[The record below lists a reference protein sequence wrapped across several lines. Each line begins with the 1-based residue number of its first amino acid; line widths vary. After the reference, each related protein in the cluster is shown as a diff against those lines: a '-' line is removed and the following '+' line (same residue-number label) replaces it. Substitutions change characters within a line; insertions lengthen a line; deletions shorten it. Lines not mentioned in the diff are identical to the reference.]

1 MDSEIPQKNENAF
14 RKWELERRW
23 LIRGFWILVSL
34 YIFVFIVC
42 PLVYPLVYRL
52 ITRFIPIVPGQVIV
66 PGVEEPWGLPM
77 IILMGLL
84 YFIILIV
91 IRWRYIKLRLG
102 KLSKGAAVFAAIVTA
117 EDLERGNPVRA
128 TLSMDRLLSALS
140 DFLGQKLVAL
150 GVSYVTPQDFMYV
163 TTETIPRRAVRR
175 AIQANEDTKDFQER
189 LRNLAIGL
197 HGSVDAGYLAAYQFL
212 IWLDRKTESYQQES
226 KSFLERRPALKT
238 MLLNVFPVILPPLVG
253 ITIAVLAK

>member
-34 YIFVFIVC
+34 YIFVFVVC

-52 ITRFIPIVPGQVIV
+52 IPRFIPIVPGQVIV
-66 PGVEEPWGLPM
+66 TGVEEPWGLPI
-77 IILMGLL
+77 IILLGLL

-128 TLSMDRLLSALS
+128 ALSIDRLLSALS

-189 LRNLAIGL
+189 LRNVAIGL
-197 HGSVDAGYLAAYQFL
+197 HDSADTGYLAAYQFL
-212 IWLDRKTESYQQES
+212 VWLDQKTESYQQTS
-226 KSFLERRPALKT
+226 KSFLDKRLTLKT
-238 MLLNVFPVILPPLVG
+238 MLLNVFPVILPPLAG
-253 ITIAVLAK
+253 IAIAVLAK